1 MKFRNR
7 RGLSTVVTTMIMI
20 SAVAVMGTFVV
31 SWANSNLSTHQKNL
45 QTTYSTSTNKLNE
58 KIIFENVWRS
68 TLPNTINIT
77 VNNVGTTG
85 LNVTE
90 IKINKNSQQIY
101 LWKITNGGL
110 VIGESYSLNNTYTSQ
125 GNPIDIFVTTE
136 RGNIFRT
143 QVSP

>member
-1 MKFRNR
+1 MKFRHR
-7 RGLSTVVTTMIMI
+7 RALSTVVTTMIMI
-20 SAVAVMGTFVV
+20 SAVAVMGSFVV
-31 SWANSNLSTHQKNL
+31 SWANSNLSTHQTNL
-45 QTTYSTSTNKLNE
+45 QTTYSASTNKLNE
-58 KIIFENVWRS
+58 KIIFENVWTS

-90 IKINKNSQQIY
+90 IKINHNSQQIY
-101 LWKITNGGL
+101 LWK
-110 VIGESYSLNNTYTSQ
+110 VIDGELIIGKSYSLNQTYTSQ
-125 GNPIDIFVTTE
+125 GNPIDVFVTTE